1 MIPEHV
7 VGFWCFVAQVLRFLV
22 MAISAGLTHS
32 ASHHQAD
39 VEGGDQ
45 VFTDLQGRS
54 CKQYMWG
61 LAGWEATNGM
71 KVDLN
76 SDTMLYS
83 HCSSPMSP
91 LIAHVCLSEG
101 C

>member
-1 MIPEHV
+1 
-7 VGFWCFVAQVLRFLV
+7 
-22 MAISAGLTHS
+22 MAISAGLTDS

-61 LAGWEATNGM
+61 LAG
-71 KVDLN
+71 
-76 SDTMLYS
+76 
-83 HCSSPMSP
+83 
-91 LIAHVCLSEG
+91 
-101 C
+101 